1 MNQGSPI
8 RQTDRLAALRSA
20 ASRWFSRRRPAP
32 RAHFLWRYVFPVAV
46 AAAAVAVFLLAR
58 EGGRAVLVRR
68 VDSVQEAVKY
78 KPDEPGYLELVG
90 ATPTLLA
97 LHTDDGDLTGVT
109 FVARTGIDAG
119 GGIVLLSADLLV
131 KPENGASGNGEVLG
145 AFFSQGGAAAV
156 ERVVEGLFGLGFDQ
170 VVEVPTEALA
180 ALMQPAGPL
189 PYEILDDLVQVGPD
203 GAARVVYQAGRN
215 DLAAADAAAVY
226 SFRNPDEA
234 DVNRL
239 ERQREMWVSWL
250 DVIHRAQDP
259 SAATPAA
266 DGVWGPVLQALSAGT
281 TVVEV
286 PPIQTVGQDNGSPA
300 YYVLGEDGTSWLR
313 ARSLDL
319 VPWPTQPTSFWRP
332 RVLLLDG
339 TGSPAVRDA
348 LVDDVVAA
356 GGVITV
362 IGNAPSFGVES
373 TRFAYHR
380 TELVTD
386 PAVNILALQLGLGMT
401 LVEQREGIPDLV
413 DITLTVGLDR
423 VAQ

>member
-1 MNQGSPI
+1 M
-8 RQTDRLAALRSA
+8 
-20 ASRWFSRRRPAP
+20 
-32 RAHFLWRYVFPVAV
+32 
-46 AAAAVAVFLLAR
+46 
-58 EGGRAVLVRR
+58 
-68 VDSVQEAVKY
+68 
-78 KPDEPGYLELVG
+78 
-90 ATPTLLA
+90 
-97 LHTDDGDLTGVT
+97 
-109 FVARTGIDAG
+109 
-119 GGIVLLSADLLV
+119 
-131 KPENGASGNGEVLG
+131 
-145 AFFSQGGAAAV
+145 
-156 ERVVEGLFGLGFDQ
+156 
-170 VVEVPTEALA
+170 PTEALA

-189 PYEILDDLVQVGPD
+189 PYEILDDLVQVDPD

-239 ERQREMWVSWL
+239 ERQREIWVAWL
-250 DVIHRAQDP
+250 DVIHRARDP

-266 DGVWGPVLQALSAGT
+266 DGVWGPFLQALSAGT

-286 PPIQTVGQDNGSPA
+286 APIQTVGQDNGSPA

-386 PAVNILALQLGLGMT
+386 PAVNILGPPTGPGHDARRAARGN
-401 LVEQREGIPDLV
+401 P
-413 DITLTVGLDR
+413 
-423 VAQ
+423 